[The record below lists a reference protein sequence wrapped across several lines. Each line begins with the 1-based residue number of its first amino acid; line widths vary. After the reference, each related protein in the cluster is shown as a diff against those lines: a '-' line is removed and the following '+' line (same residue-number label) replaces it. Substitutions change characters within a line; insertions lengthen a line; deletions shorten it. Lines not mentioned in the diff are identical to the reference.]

1 MTKLQQLPK
10 GKHDIGGY
18 PTTQRGR
25 KARPKQRAAP
35 VKEYPQGFF
44 CQLLKAHDFPPGFV
58 SGIRVDRRTG
68 RFETSWAESL
78 RIRASSGFDKHT
90 ITQPGSIQYVIA
102 GPVETMERP
111 K

>member
-1 MTKLQQLPK
+1 
-10 GKHDIGGY
+10 
-18 PTTQRGR
+18 
-25 KARPKQRAAP
+25 
-35 VKEYPQGFF
+35 
-44 CQLLKAHDFPPGFV
+44 V

-90 ITQPGSIQYVIA
+90 ITQPGSVQYVIA